1 MEEKKM
7 VNTNV
12 KEKMPINI
20 YIEAE
25 KNEELTDTDSICV
38 EPYEKVKELLNGL
51 ALKTVKFCER

>member
-1 MEEKKM
+1 M